1 MWNDSIYTLNLFLVN
16 LDRYI
21 YIYILEVSFL
31 RDLKISVDS
40 LIMDKSKLNFLDS

>member
-1 MWNDSIYTLNLFLVN
+1 MWNDSIYTLNSFLMN
-16 LDRYI
+16 LDR